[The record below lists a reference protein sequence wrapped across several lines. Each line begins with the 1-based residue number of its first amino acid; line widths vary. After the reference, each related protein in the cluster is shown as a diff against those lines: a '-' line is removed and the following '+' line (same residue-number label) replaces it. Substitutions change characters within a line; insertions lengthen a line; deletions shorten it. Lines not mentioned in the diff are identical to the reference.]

1 MVIYLRE
8 LARNRKS
15 FIAWTVALLLSDVL
29 MMLFFPAV
37 YDQSKSFNDIIRQF
51 PEFLTSGLKLGT
63 LNFADLLNYFAYVFQ
78 YIILFSGI
86 FAMMFGAGALS
97 REEDEKTVEF
107 LLAKPVTRSYIVS
120 AKLFAVLTYLVL
132 FNIIMAGGSYITFEA
147 VKKDSYSVNLLLLV
161 IAGNFLAQVT
171 FAAVGFLISV
181 FVVKSKSVLSVSLGV
196 VLGTYFLSI
205 ASGISDKLENLK
217 YLTPFEYVSP
227 AFLVKNG
234 KIEELYL
241 AIMLCVVLLSTVLT
255 YFFYNRKNITV

>member
-1 MVIYLRE
+1 MVLYLRE

-15 FIAWTVALLLSDVL
+15 FIIWTIALLLSDVL
-29 MMLFFPAV
+29 MMFFFPTV
-37 YDQSKSFNDIIRQF
+37 YDQSKSFNEILRQF
-51 PEFLTSGLKLGT
+51 PEALASALKLNV
-63 LNFADLLNYFAYVFQ
+63 LNFGDVLNYFAYVFQ

-107 LLAKPVTRSYIVS
+107 LMAKPVTRNYIVS
-120 AKLFAVLTYLVL
+120 AKLLAVLTYLVL
-132 FNIIMAGGSYITFEA
+132 FNIIMAAGNFIAFEA
-147 VKKDSYSVNLLLLV
+147 VKKESYSVNLLLTV

-171 FAAVGFLISV
+171 FAATGFLISV

-205 ASGISDKLENLK
+205 AAGISDKLENLK

-227 AFLVKNG
+227 AVLVTDG
-234 KIEELYL
+234 RIEVVYL
-241 AIMLCVVLLSTVLT
+241 IIMVCVILLSTALT
-255 YFFYNRKNITV
+255 YSFYNRKNITA

>member
-15 FIAWTVALLLSDVL
+15 FIIWTIALLLSDVL
-29 MMLFFPAV
+29 MMFFFPTV

-51 PEFLTSGLKLGT
+51 PEPITSALNLDI
-63 LNFADLLNYFAYVFQ
+63 LNFGDILNYFAYVFQ

-86 FAMMFGAGALS
+86 FAMIFGAGALS

-107 LLAKPVTRSYIVS
+107 LMAKPVTRNYIVS
-120 AKLFAVLTYLVL
+120 AKLLAVLTYLVL
-132 FNIIMAGGSYITFEA
+132 FNITMAVGNFMAFEA
-147 VKKDSYSVNLLLLV
+147 VKKDDYSVNLLMIAL
-161 IAGNFLAQVT
+161 AGNFLAQVT
-171 FAAVGFLISV
+171 FAAIGFLISV

-205 ASGISDKLENLK
+205 AAAVSDKLENFK
-217 YLTPFEYVSP
+217 YLTPFEYINP
-227 AFLVKNG
+227 ADLVKSG
-234 KIEELYL
+234 RIEGIYL
-241 AIMLCVVLLSTVLT
+241 IIMLCVILLSTVLT